1 MNHNPTRL
9 SVNLNKVALLRNS
22 RTLGIPSVVRAGIIA
37 LEAGARGLTVH
48 PRPDE
53 RHIRPHDVYDLAE
66 LVRDRPHIEYN
77 IEGNP
82 FENILAYAGKMRP
95 HQCTLVPDDPAQ
107 FTSDHGWDL
116 ARDGQRLQPVIAELK
131 ALGVRVSLFMDADA
145 RSDARP
151 MAQAAALGADCV
163 ELYTEPYAKAFGTP
177 AQAAILAQFAATAAA
192 ARQAGLIVNAGHD
205 LNQANLTPFLAAV
218 KPVAEVSIGHALIA
232 DAIEAGLA
240 ATVRAY
246 LAAIERGNDIAGEGR

>member
-1 MNHNPTRL
+1 MPRNLTRL

-22 RTLGIPSVVRAGIIA
+22 RTLGIPSVVRAGVIA
-37 LEAGARGLTVH
+37 LGAGARGLTVH
-48 PRPDE
+48 PRPDK
-53 RHIRPHDVYDLAE
+53 RHIRPHDVYELAE
-66 LVRDRPHIEYN
+66 LVRGHPHVEYN

-82 FENILAYAGKMRP
+82 FDNLPGYARKVRP

-116 ARDGQRLQPVIAELK
+116 ARDGQRLQPLIAELK
-131 ALGVRVSLFMDADA
+131 SLGIRVSLFMDAVA
-145 RSDARP
+145 ENMHR
-151 MAQAAALGADCV
+151 AAEAGADCV

-177 AQAAILAQFAATAAA
+177 DQNKTITQFAAAATAA
-192 ARQAGLIVNAGHD
+192 REAGLTVNAGHD
-205 LNQANLTPFLAAV
+205 LNQANLVPFLAAV

-232 DAIEAGLA
+232 DAIEWGLA

-246 LAAIERGNDIAGEGR
+246 LAAIARANANEAGSV